1 MGLSY
6 NEKRYAKKALKW
18 LWKLFKKQKAK
29 RDQSKL
35 FDHKPS
41 SSLAP
46 PIPRTVEEFLSL
58 RDRIAQ
64 TPEGGATCFIMAL
77 IRYADPDPSIH
88 SEGVSMMILSI
99 AEDNVIQSTGEDSY
113 NGYGLH
119 RSDIDRLARVTP
131 QIANSYIAGATP
143 ENDYTISNP
152 NCASVGF
159 RDQDKYSGNAAE
171 GTKKVF
177 IWSGGAATARP
188 LTLKRNVNGIWKA
201 FEFSSLVVEV
211 QQPASTSHS
220 SMYAAH
226 SL

>member
-1 MGLSY
+1 MGLSS
-6 NEKRYAKKALKW
+6 NEKRYAKKAFKW
-18 LWKLFKKQKAK
+18 LWKLFKKEKAK
-29 RDQSKL
+29 KNQSKL

-46 PIPRTVEEFLSL
+46 PIPRNIEEFISL
-58 RDRIAQ
+58 RDRIAS
-64 TPEGGATCFIMAL
+64 TPEGGATCFVMAL

-88 SEGVSMMILSI
+88 AEGVSMMIVSM
-99 AEDNVIQSTGEDSY
+99 AEDNVIQSTGQDSY
-113 NGYGLH
+113 HGYGLH

-131 QIANSYIAGATP
+131 EIANSYIAGATP
-143 ENDYTISNP
+143 ENDYTIPNP

-159 RDQDKYSGNAAE
+159 RDQEKYTANAAE

-188 LTLKRNVNGIWKA
+188 LTLKRNVKGIWKA

-211 QQPASTSHS
+211 QSPASASHA